1 MLPEHDNVALR
12 WVISPQ
18 IPDER
23 TTADYLARTG
33 SDRWSDWLT
42 WRWAD
47 VDKMKKRVVERRI
60 ATRFA
65 DAAALTIPWVLVLLV
80 ANITIVEARSDRQ
93 SIVLIVV
100 TVVATLLDYQRNDLY
115 QSLPALPRTDEISRL
130 LISAIVGAGVLM
142 AWVAF
147 LDWNLGAWEVVI
159 GATFAASASIL
170 ARGLIRAIAARVES
184 KHPPQKVVI
193 VGTGKEAGEL
203 AEVIVDHPESRF
215 ELVGI
220 IGHLPVADK
229 HELAHLW
236 LGPTQ
241 RLVELMHVHETQA
254 AIVTPTGF
262 RADQFRSITAHLFDA
277 GFDVH
282 LSTGISRLWAGR
294 FDVRSLAH
302 EPIVVMTT
310 NEPKRWQRFLKRSLD
325 VIGASIGLVLLSPI
339 LLVTALA
346 IKIEDRGPGLFQ
358 QSRAGRRAEFFG
370 MLKFRSMVTNAEE
383 LKADLVSD
391 NERTGP
397 LFKMTDDPRITKVGR
412 FIRESSIDELPQL
425 INVLRGEMSLVG
437 PRPALVEEEAAFD
450 TELRGRFDVRPGI
463 TGLWQVEA
471 RSNASFGAYRRL
483 DLHYVENW
491 TFGLDLRILLATVE
505 QVLVSVLMLPIS
517 KVLPTPPPDTPI
529 EPPSST
535 VIDLRERTTRKLAAE
550 QQNAESRTSD
560 ADGTDPVQPSRQPRS
575 P

>member
-1 MLPEHDNVALR
+1 MP
-12 WVISPQ
+12 
-18 IPDER
+18 
-23 TTADYLARTG
+23 
-33 SDRWSDWLT
+33 WLLILY
-42 WRWAD
+42 
-47 VDKMKKRVVERRI
+47 VS
-60 ATRFA
+60 
-65 DAAALTIPWVLVLLV
+65 
-80 ANITIVEARSDRQ
+80 NITAIDVRPDRH
-93 SIVLIVV
+93 SIALVV
-100 TVVATLLDYQRNDLY
+100 ITVVATLVDYQRNDLY
-115 QSLPALPRTDEISRL
+115 QSLPALPLTDEISRL
-130 LISAIVGAGVLM
+130 LISAVVGAGALM
-142 AWVAF
+142 ASVAF
-147 LDWNLGAWEVVI
+147 LDVRLGAWEVVL
-159 GATFAASASIL
+159 GATFAAAASIL
-170 ARGLIRAIAARVES
+170 TRGLIRAIAARVES

-229 HELAHLW
+229 HGLSHLW

-262 RADQFRSITAHLFDA
+262 RADQFRSITKQLFDA

-310 NEPKRWQRFLKRSLD
+310 NDTKPSQRFLKRSLD
-325 VIGASIGLVLLSPI
+325 IIGASIGLVVLSP
-339 LLVTALA
+339 LLLLTALA
-346 IKIEDRGPGLFQ
+346 IKLEDRGPVLFR
-358 QSRAGRRAEFFG
+358 QSRAGHDAKFFD

-383 LKADLVSD
+383 LKADLAKD

-397 LFKMTDDPRITKVGR
+397 LFKMDHDPRITKVGR
-412 FIRESSIDELPQL
+412 FIRETSIDELPQL

-450 TELRGRFDVRPGI
+450 TEHRGRFDVRPGI

-471 RSNASFGAYRRL
+471 RKNASFSAYRRL

-505 QVLVSVLMLPIS
+505 QVVVSVLMLPLS
-517 KVLPTPPPDTPI
+517 KVLPTLSSVEEVPPPST
-529 EPPSST
+529 T

-550 QQNAESRTSD
+550 HLAAEKAAD
-560 ADGTDPVQPSRQPRS
+560 AAGTDPIKLDGTPLN
-575 P
+575 

>member
-1 MLPEHDNVALR
+1 M
-12 WVISPQ
+12 
-18 IPDER
+18 ER
-23 TTADYLARTG
+23 
-33 SDRWSDWLT
+33 
-42 WRWAD
+42 
-47 VDKMKKRVVERRI
+47 MKKGAVERRI
-60 ATRFA
+60 TTRFA
-65 DAAALTIPWVLVLLV
+65 DAVALAVPWLLVLLV

-93 SIVLIVV
+93 SVALVLI
-100 TVVATLLDYQRNDLY
+100 TVAATLLDYQRNDLY

-130 LISAIVGAGVLM
+130 LISAAVGAGALM
-142 AWVAF
+142 ASVAF

-159 GATFAASASIL
+159 GATFAAAASIL
-170 ARGLIRAIAARVES
+170 TRGLIRAIAARVES
-184 KHPPQKVVI
+184 KHPPQRVVI

-203 AEVIVDHPESRF
+203 AEVVVDHPESRF

-220 IGHLPVADK
+220 VGHLPVADK
-229 HELAHLW
+229 HGLAHLW

-262 RADQFRSITAHLFDA
+262 RADQFRAITKQLFDA

-310 NEPKRWQRFLKRSLD
+310 NDTKPWQRFLKRALD
-325 VIGASIGLVLLSPI
+325 IAGATIGLTLLSPL

-346 IKIEDRGPGLFQ
+346 VKLEDRGPVLFR
-358 QSRAGRRAEFFG
+358 QSRAGQGAEFFG

-383 LKADLVSD
+383 LKAQLADD

-397 LFKMTDDPRITKVGR
+397 LFKMEHDPRITRVGR
-412 FIRESSIDELPQL
+412 FIRETSIDELPQL

-437 PRPALVEEEAAFD
+437 PRPALVEEEEAFD

-471 RSNASFGAYRRL
+471 RSNASFSAYRRL

-491 TFGLDLRILLATVE
+491 TFGLDVRILLATVE
-505 QVLVSVLMLPIS
+505 QVLISVLMLPLGR
-517 KVLPTPPPDTPI
+517 VLPKPPATND
-529 EPPSST
+529 EPPSTT

-550 QQNAESRTSD
+550 HKAESPASD
-560 ADGTDPVQPSRQPRS
+560 AVQIDGTPSS
-575 P
+575 

>member
-1 MLPEHDNVALR
+1 
-12 WVISPQ
+12 
-18 IPDER
+18 
-23 TTADYLARTG
+23 
-33 SDRWSDWLT
+33 
-42 WRWAD
+42 
-47 VDKMKKRVVERRI
+47 MKKGAAERRI
-60 ATRFA
+60 TTRLA
-65 DAAALTIPWVLVLLV
+65 DAVALTVPWLLVLLV
-80 ANITIVEARSDRQ
+80 ANITIVEARPDRQ
-93 SIVLIVV
+93 SIALVAI
-100 TVVATLLDYQRNDLY
+100 TVMATMLDYQRNDLY

-130 LISAIVGAGVLM
+130 LISAVVGAGVLM
-142 AWVAF
+142 ASVAF
-147 LDWNLGAWEVVI
+147 LDWDLGAWEVVL
-159 GATFAASASIL
+159 GATFAAGASIL
-170 ARGLIRAIAARVES
+170 TRGLIRAVAARLES

-229 HELAHLW
+229 HGLAHLW

-262 RADQFRSITAHLFDA
+262 RADQFRSITKQLFDA

-310 NEPKRWQRFLKRSLD
+310 NETRTWQRLLKRALD
-325 VIGASIGLVLLSPI
+325 VAGATIGLVALSPI
-339 LLVTALA
+339 LLLTAFA
-346 IKIEDRGPGLFQ
+346 IKLEDRGPVLFR
-358 QSRAGRRAEFFG
+358 QSRAGQNAEFFG
-370 MLKFRSMVTNAEE
+370 MFKFRSMVTNAED
-383 LKADLVSD
+383 LKADLEQD
-391 NERTGP
+391 NERSGP
-397 LFKMTDDPRITKVGR
+397 LFKVSHDPRITKVGR
-412 FIRESSIDELPQL
+412 FIRETSIDELPQL

-437 PRPALVEEEAAFD
+437 PRPALVEEEEAFD
-450 TELRGRFDVRPGI
+450 TEHRDRFGVRPGI

-471 RSNASFGAYRRL
+471 RSNASFSAYRRL

-505 QVLVSVLMLPIS
+505 QVLVSILMLPIS
-517 KVLPTPPPDTPI
+517 RFLPSPGTDAI
-529 EPPSST
+529 APPSTT
-535 VIDLRERTTRKLAAE
+535 VIDLRERTTRKLTAE
-550 QQNAESRTSD
+550 HK
-560 ADGTDPVQPSRQPRS
+560 ADPVSTDPVKVDGKPSS
-575 P
+575 